1 MEQNHG
7 DIFALDGVIR
17 SEFAARISA
26 DQTGLCRPSDG
37 CCIPLVLR
45 HIRELSRIRHCRS
58 ARDVVQD
65 LCELRTGYL
74 AMNAKVDTGH
84 ACHIALVIDIVNL
97 RGSPEACVYI
107 VVRQNLFLCHAGLI
121 LRQRVIC
128 GECNQARILH
138 PIDKV
143 HVIYDMTVHVV
154 YRCAE
159 ILRAVAA
166 GIIPCDVYAGPI
178 QAILDIVPHVVAG
191 FTDNHGCIDA
201 ELAAQ
206 QLQGTG
212 IALAHRT
219 YRLAGAAQNRTR
231 RRPRRTGYVLLVFF
245 HASIYC
251 VIIVRII
258 VTQPSIQ
265 KIQLLIG
272 GLISRCLLGDFVHLA
287 VQRLLFIGLKSLAES
302 RRNIYRNLVFSLS
315 QRITHIRK
323 TVGVKHLRTIT
334 VDAAIYEP
342 AYIHREIVQHLM
354 IVILA
359 DAELRTLRNGK
370 RNAQLSFAGV
380 VIAEDGTAGA
390 LLQIFLPKL

>member
-1 MEQNHG
+1 M
-7 DIFALDGVIR
+7 L
-17 SEFAARISA
+17 
-26 DQTGLCRPSDG
+26 
-37 CCIPLVLR
+37 
-45 HIRELSRIRHCRS
+45 
-58 ARDVVQD
+58 
-65 LCELRTGYL
+65 
-74 AMNAKVDTGH
+74 
-84 ACHIALVIDIVNL
+84 
-97 RGSPEACVYI
+97 
-107 VVRQNLFLCHAGLI
+107 
-121 LRQRVIC
+121 
-128 GECNQARILH
+128 
-138 PIDKV
+138 
-143 HVIYDMTVHVV
+143 
-154 YRCAE
+154 
-159 ILRAVAA
+159 
-166 GIIPCDVYAGPI
+166 
-178 QAILDIVPHVVAG
+178 AG
-191 FTDNHGCIDA
+191 FTDNHSCIDA

-287 VQRLLFIGLKSLAES
+287 VQRLLHSHTLFIGLKSLAES
-302 RRNIYRNLVFSLS
+302 RRNIDRNLVFSLS
-315 QRITHIRK
+315 QRIGHIRK
-323 TVGVKHLRTIT
+323 TVGVEHLRTIT

-370 RNAQLSFAGV
+370 RNAQLLFAGV

-390 LLQIFLPKL
+390 LLQIRLDIVIHFFHRRADINGLFAKIIIIIRQLLAIAAKIIRCHFCRIFAH